1 VARTVTSWANREAP
15 SVLRFISGLPVRD
28 VDWRALGRAQNLT
41 HATGRH
47 GQQFGMAWKGTGLT
61 GSLAAGSHNIVLTLP
76 VPDPDLARFRVRVWA
91 DAAAGSPGKVELIA
105 PLGGTVSA
113 NSAVTGTVTR
123 YASGVVNA
131 TPDVALD
138 ADAGHYV
145 TMTLRAQG
153 DFASLES
160 VHVDSIERGF
170 STYPG
175 ADSTLPAGLTGGIVP
190 IDDDETVQDA
200 PVSSDLLFDARANLA
215 VLADRRQVRGCW
227 ADWYDFVGGSPYT
240 YRPNGGLAP
249 QRIPVMLP
257 IPQQGVMKLTLAA
270 HVFDAPASARKV
282 WLCTFNEGGG
292 IDDVVAEWSLS
303 AAGTTIST
311 VNIPTQRVKHRYDKR
326 CPPLGLDA
334 YLSAALIVEGAIPQR
349 DRLRLEGIRT
359 SLADDDI
366 ISGGWGLSSLVLWGP

>member
-1 VARTVTSWANREAP
+1 MARTVTSWANREAP

-47 GQQFGMAWKGTGLT
+47 GQQFGMAWKDTGITGTLGTGT
-61 GSLAAGSHNIVLTLP
+61 HNIVLTLP
-76 VPDPDLARFRVRVWA
+76 VPDADLARLRCRIWA
-91 DAAAGSPGKVELIA
+91 DAAAGTAGNVEMYTA
-105 PLGGTVSA
+105 TTGPVAATA
-113 NSAVTGTVTR
+113 AVTGAVTR
-123 YASGVVNA
+123 YASAVLDA
-131 TPDVALD
+131 TADVATD
-138 ADAGHYV
+138 ADAGDYI
-145 TMTLRAQG
+145 TLTLRAK
-153 DFASLES
+153 DAFASLES
-160 VHVDSIERGF
+160 VHVDSPERGF
-170 STYPG
+170 GTYPG
-175 ADSTLPAGLTGGIVP
+175 AASTLPAGLSGGIVP

-200 PVSSDLLFDARANLA
+200 PVSADLLFDARSNLA
-215 VLADRRQVRGCW
+215 ALADRRQVRGCW
-227 ADWYDFVGGSPYT
+227 ADWYDATAGPPQV
-240 YRPNGGLAP
+240 YRANGGLAP

-257 IPQQGVMKLTLAA
+257 IPQQGTMKLTLAA

-311 VNIPTQRVKHRYDKR
+311 VSIPTQRVKRRYDKR

-359 SLADDDI
+359 DVADDDI
-366 ISGGWGLSSLVLWGP
+366 INGGWGLSSLVLWGP